1 MIQDRV
7 VFKIEFTIEF
17 KDSFWKVI
25 FNFKLERQVLSFPPR
40 FFPSSLPHIDMQD
53 NVVEV
58 RIAGMPMSVPV
69 GGIDMQFDIAFIS
82 FSVYLDGRAGEV
94 GALTKIPVSGI
105 NDFQILALPGFERR
119 RAKQL
124 VVPDTADDFFW
135 NPDGVVFFPNL
146 QLIVEMGELQV
157 GV

>member
-1 MIQDRV
+1 
-7 VFKIEFTIEF
+7 
-17 KDSFWKVI
+17 
-25 FNFKLERQVLSFPPR
+25 
-40 FFPSSLPHIDMQD
+40 
-53 NVVEV
+53 
-58 RIAGMPMSVPV
+58 
-69 GGIDMQFDIAFIS
+69 MQFDSAFIN
-82 FSVYLDGRAGEV
+82 FSVYLDGCTSEV

-105 NDFQILALPGFERR
+105 NDFQLLALPGLERR

-146 QLIVEMGELQV
+146 QLILEMGELQV